1 MMNENHR
8 RALGSS
14 LQLIERYLNM
24 ISEELDREGK
34 NLSSILDSI
43 IYDVDPHT
51 KKKILN
57 VAASMLDEIRQLK
70 ETFKLERNEKSL
82 RRWVY
87 STLVGVWII
96 LEDLRPEKL
105 TKAYGRMSDADKK
118 LLGPH
123 ILKLLRMLDE
133 IRQP

>member
-1 MMNENHR
+1 MNENHR

-24 ISEELDREGK
+24 ISEELDRDGK
-34 NLSSILDSI
+34 NLSSILDYI

-51 KKKILN
+51 KEKILN
-57 VAASMLDEIRQLK
+57 VVASMLDEIRQLK
-70 ETFKLERNEKSL
+70 ETLKLERNEKSL

-87 STLVGVWII
+87 STLTGVWII

-105 TKAYGRMSDADKK
+105 KAYGQMSDADKK
-118 LLGPH
+118 ILEPH

-133 IRQP
+133 SRQP

>member
-1 MMNENHR
+1 MNESHR

-24 ISEELDREGK
+24 ISEELDRDGK

-51 KKKILN
+51 KEKILN
-57 VAASMLDEIRQLK
+57 VVASMLDEIRQLK

-87 STLVGVWII
+87 TTLVGVWII

-105 TKAYGRMSDADKK
+105 KAYGQMSDADKK
-118 LLGPH
+118 LLEPH

-133 IRQP
+133 IHQP

>member
-1 MMNENHR
+1 MNENHR

-24 ISEELDREGK
+24 ISEELDRDGK

-51 KKKILN
+51 KEKILN
-57 VAASMLDEIRQLK
+57 VVASMLDEIRQLK

-87 STLVGVWII
+87 TTLVGVWII

-105 TKAYGRMSDADKK
+105 KAYGQMSDADKK
-118 LLGPH
+118 LLEPH

-133 IRQP
+133 IHQP

>member
-34 NLSSILDSI
+34 NVSSILDSI

-57 VAASMLDEIRQLK
+57 GAASMLDEIRQLK

-105 TKAYGRMSDADKK
+105 KAYGQMSDIDKK
-118 LLGPH
+118 LLEPH
-123 ILKLLRMLDE
+123 ILKLLKMLDE
-133 IRQP
+133 IR